1 MRWIL
6 QKYFKPHGNA
16 RRVFTAKT
24 LDRRGKERKLVITKL
39 ATIPI
44 TRHVKIKGKA
54 SPDDPKLSKYWKER
68 QTRRGKTHW
77 TRGSKM
83 YNVAD
88 NQKWKCPVCGEHLF
102 NGEELHTH
110 HIIRVKDGGTDGED
124 NLIHM
129 HKACHYHTHTG
140 NRSKEQKA

>member
-1 MRWIL
+1 
-6 QKYFKPHGNA
+6 
-16 RRVFTAKT
+16 
-24 LDRRGKERKLVITKL
+24 
-39 ATIPI
+39 
-44 TRHVKIKGKA
+44 
-54 SPDDPKLSKYWKER
+54 
-68 QTRRGKTHW
+68 
-77 TRGSKM
+77 M